1 MNKNFK
7 LYSILWA
14 FSLAIFN
21 VIVFIVPNEI
31 AGFNKFGGAFWAGYV
46 FITLAF
52 VGQLATAFFALKEEN
67 LTKLFY
73 NLSMLSVSR
82 VGLILTLVI
91 GTLCM
96 IIPNLPNWVGIII
109 CFAILGFTAI
119 AVFKANFAADLV
131 AEKDKEIKA
140 QTLFIKSLTADAQSL
155 IAQAKSPEVKA
166 ECKMVYEAVRYS
178 DPMSNDALASIEG
191 DITINFSKFTEAVIS
206 ENSDTV
212 ATLADKIIIL
222 LGDRNKKC
230 RLLK

>member
-166 ECKMVYEAVRYS
+166 ECKKVYEAVRYS